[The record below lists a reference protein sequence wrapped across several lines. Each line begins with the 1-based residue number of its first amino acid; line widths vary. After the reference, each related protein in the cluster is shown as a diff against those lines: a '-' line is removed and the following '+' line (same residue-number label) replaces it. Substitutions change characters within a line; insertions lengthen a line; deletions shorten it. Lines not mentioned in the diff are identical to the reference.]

1 MIVYSLLSLLITV
14 VSRSHLFSPIL
25 EFLGFCVFACS
36 MEESTTE
43 STAANTDTLKVEL
56 KKLLT
61 ETLSNGGGETESDGS
76 SGVLKAIDEAI
87 RLLNRLRE
95 VESKKPESDIPSS
108 SSSESPKVEVPKEFK
123 CILSN
128 AIMIDPVTIASGN
141 VWFYSLS
148 LI

>member
-1 MIVYSLLSLLITV
+1 
-14 VSRSHLFSPIL
+14 
-25 EFLGFCVFACS
+25 
-36 MEESTTE
+36 MEESTAE
-43 STAANTDTLKVEL
+43 STAATVDTLKQEL
-56 KKLLT
+56 KKLLI
-61 ETLSNGGGETESDGS
+61 EILSNGGGEIEDDGESDAS

-108 SSSESPKVEVPKEFK
+108 SSSQSPKVEVPKEFK

-141 VWFYSLS
+141 VWFSSLS
-148 LI
+148 LEISLQYLLI

>member
-1 MIVYSLLSLLITV
+1 
-14 VSRSHLFSPIL
+14 
-25 EFLGFCVFACS
+25 
-36 MEESTTE
+36 MEESTAE
-43 STAANTDTLKVEL
+43 STAANADTLKVEL
-56 KKLLT
+56 KKLLI
-61 ETLSNGGGETESDGS
+61 EILSNGGGEIEDDGESDAS

-108 SSSESPKVEVPKEFK
+108 SSPKVEVPKEFK

-141 VWFYSLS
+141 VWFSSLS
-148 LI
+148 LEISLQYLLI

>member
-1 MIVYSLLSLLITV
+1 
-14 VSRSHLFSPIL
+14 
-25 EFLGFCVFACS
+25 
-36 MEESTTE
+36 MEESTAE
-43 STAANTDTLKVEL
+43 STAANADTLKVEL
-56 KKLLT
+56 KKLLI
-61 ETLSNGGGETESDGS
+61 EILSNGGGEIEDRGESDAS

-108 SSSESPKVEVPKEFK
+108 SSPKVEVPKEFK

-141 VWFYSLS
+141 VWFSSLS
-148 LI
+148 LEISLQYLLI